1 MTGFEGCTQDDEN
14 DSEGS
19 EDQDEDDEDDDQDDG
34 DDDMSEPFSD
44 SEGSS
49 EDEDVEV
56 CLVFIHGLHETLEAL
71 LAYSISMEEASQ
83 HELLLFCPGFFLA
96 CAAHLQHSP
105 DSGQKVPQV
114 HVSCVN
120 AHIVADGPYETVQ

>member
-1 MTGFEGCTQDDEN
+1 MTGFEGCTQDNEN

-56 CLVFIHGLHETLEAL
+56 CLVLKHGLHKTWEAWF
-71 LAYSISMEEASQ
+71 ASSTSMEEALR
-83 HELLLFCPGFFLA
+83 H
-96 CAAHLQHSP
+96 
-105 DSGQKVPQV
+105 
-114 HVSCVN
+114 
-120 AHIVADGPYETVQ
+120 